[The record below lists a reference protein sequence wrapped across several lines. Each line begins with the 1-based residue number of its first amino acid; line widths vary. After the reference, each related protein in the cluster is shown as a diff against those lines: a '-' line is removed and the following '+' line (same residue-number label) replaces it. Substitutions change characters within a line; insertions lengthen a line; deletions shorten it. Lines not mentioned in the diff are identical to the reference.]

1 MNLFYNVCSNIFYL
15 LHEMAPYLLL
25 GFAAAGLLSVLV
37 SKEQIE
43 DKLGSSNFTSCLKAV
58 LYGIPLP
65 LCSCGVIPVGASL
78 KQHGASR
85 GSIVSFLTT
94 TPQTGV
100 DSLWVTYGMLGA
112 PILIFKLIVALLS
125 GLFAGVLTNLF
136 DDKTQESNNV
146 DCHKECCSSE
156 KSGLMQRA
164 FTYGFKTLPRD
175 IVEPLLVGLILAGF
189 IGLLAQDNFSPLVG
203 SIKDYSSLTKIL
215 IIMIISIPLYVCATA
230 SIPIA
235 LMIITLFGSPG
246 AAIALLIAGPA
257 TNVSTI
263 TTCIKM
269 IGKKSTIIYV
279 CSIFMFALFSGVI
292 ADNITFIQNS
302 IPMESFHK
310 AAHNHME
317 LSWFSHLCVFALL
330 GVLGFCLIDNKK
342 IAIKSES
349 KKIIIEG
356 MTCSHCESNV
366 EKYLSALKGINSVQ
380 ANHQTGEVVLEGT
393 DYDHSKITEIIEYLN
408 YKVVSI

>member
-25 GFAAAGLLSVLV
+25 GFAAACLISVLV

-136 DDKTQESNNV
+136 DDRN
-146 DCHKECCSSE
+146 C
-156 KSGLMQRA
+156 
-164 FTYGFKTLPRD
+164 F
-175 IVEPLLVGLILAGF
+175 
-189 IGLLAQDNFSPLVG
+189 
-203 SIKDYSSLTKIL
+203 
-215 IIMIISIPLYVCATA
+215 
-230 SIPIA
+230 
-235 LMIITLFGSPG
+235 
-246 AAIALLIAGPA
+246 
-257 TNVSTI
+257 
-263 TTCIKM
+263 
-269 IGKKSTIIYV
+269 
-279 CSIFMFALFSGVI
+279 
-292 ADNITFIQNS
+292 
-302 IPMESFHK
+302 
-310 AAHNHME
+310 
-317 LSWFSHLCVFALL
+317 
-330 GVLGFCLIDNKK
+330 
-342 IAIKSES
+342 
-349 KKIIIEG
+349 
-356 MTCSHCESNV
+356 
-366 EKYLSALKGINSVQ
+366 
-380 ANHQTGEVVLEGT
+380 
-393 DYDHSKITEIIEYLN
+393 
-408 YKVVSI
+408 